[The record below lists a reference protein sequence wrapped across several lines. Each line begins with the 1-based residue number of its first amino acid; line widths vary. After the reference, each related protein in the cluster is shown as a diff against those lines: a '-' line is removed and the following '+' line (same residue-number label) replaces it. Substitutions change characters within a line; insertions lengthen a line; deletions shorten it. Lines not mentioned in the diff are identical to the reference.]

1 LEKLINT
8 HFSNLKSK
16 NRKSK
21 ILKMSDNKQSTQ
33 FRFLLAA
40 TLSMAVLFGW
50 TYFFPSKKIEQTNSN
65 TAVNTTQAVVT
76 ATATPEAQQN
86 QTTPQQTAVPIVS
99 DNTPGKSITIKTP
112 LYQVTLD
119 SKGALATSWILIKNK
134 SSKGEKMLY
143 ADGSNSGEQK
153 PLELISQEGLNRSP
167 REIPFRLSTGD
178 QNVDSLINGQNYTA
192 SVNEENVE
200 LADGQTKQIDFTL
213 TGENGLEAVKSF
225 TFNADSYV
233 TDLKVKLT
241 RNGQPIPNTKLLIG
255 ASIGDHGIKH
265 HNYYHIE
272 PEAVAFVNGGTERHT
287 AASLIPSEKDAGQL
301 QVNGEMDWAGVGD
314 AYFAMAAVPNQKQS
328 SGLEYRTSKYEVTT
342 EPFYDGIISWITRR
356 EKTSE
361 TRHLLTAY
369 VPINADGSS
378 NKIYTGT
385 KDYFILSEYNNV
397 LSNAVGRT
405 IDIED
410 FVNFSNYSWFRKITK
425 PVTIPILYALTFL
438 NSFTNSYG
446 LAIIIFTFFFY
457 SLLFPMRWY
466 QSKSFKK
473 ASGNAPKMKD
483 LQDRLKEMQKKG
495 IPADDPR
502 MRELQMEQLK
512 LTKDALPIGGCLPML
527 LQFPLLI
534 ALYTAVTISIGFRQ
548 ASFLWL
554 PDLSAGDPYHLL
566 EFGFAF
572 SMILSM
578 KFTPQAAIATP
589 EQQMQQKMMT
599 YLMPVM
605 MLWIMWS
612 APAGLLL
619 YWFFGNIVS
628 FAQQMIINRMNKTDE
643 PPTSEIV
650 QSIPGNA
657 KKVKTKLSTS

>member
-1 LEKLINT
+1 MIT
-8 HFSNLKSK
+8 D
-16 NRKSK
+16 NRSLLPE
-21 ILKMSDNKQSTQ
+21 IMSDNKQSTQ

-50 TYFFPSKKIEQTNSN
+50 TYFFPSKKIEQTNTN
-65 TAVNTTQAVVT
+65 TAQVA
-76 ATATPEAQQN
+76 ATAAPTPEVQQN
-86 QTTPQQTAVPIVS
+86 QSIQPPTIAAAA
-99 DNTPGKSITIKTP
+99 DNTPNKSITIKTP

-119 SKGALATSWILIKNK
+119 SKGAVATSWILIKNK
-134 SSKGEKMLY
+134 SPKGEKLLF
-143 ADGSNSGEQK
+143 ADGSSEGDLK
-153 PLELISQEGLNRSP
+153 PLELVSPEALTRSP

-178 QNVDSLINGQNYTA
+178 QNIDSFINEQNYNV

-200 LADGQTKQIDFTL
+200 LSEGQTKTISYVL
-213 TGENGLEAVKSF
+213 AGENNLEVTKTF
-225 TFNADSYV
+225 VFNADSYV
-233 TDLKVKLT
+233 TDLQIELT
-241 RNGQPIPNTKLLIG
+241 RNGQPIPNTKLLVG
-255 ASIGDHGIKH
+255 ASIGDHGINH

-272 PEAVAFVNGGTERHT
+272 SEGVAFVNGDTQRHL
-287 AASLIPSEKDAGQL
+287 AASITDKGEDAGRL
-301 QVNGEMDWAGVGD
+301 VINGETNWAGVGD
-314 AYFAMAAVPNQKQS
+314 AYFAMAAIPAQKTN
-328 SGLEYRTSKYEVTT
+328 GLEYRASKYEVVTK
-342 EPFYDGIISWITRR
+342 PFYDGIFSWILRTPTT
-356 EKTSE
+356 KE

-369 VPINADGSS
+369 VPIVADGST

-385 KDYFILSEYNNV
+385 KDYFVLNQYNEILTA
-397 LSNAVGRT
+397 AVGRP

-410 FVNFSNYSWFRKITK
+410 FVNFSSYSWFRAITK
-425 PVTIPILYALTFL
+425 PVTVPILYALTFL
-438 NSFTNSYG
+438 NSFTNNYG

-473 ASGNAPKMKD
+473 ASGNAPKMKE

-512 LTKDALPIGGCLPML
+512 MTKDALPIGGCLPML

-554 PDLSAGDPYHLL
+554 PDLSAGDPFHLL

-628 FAQQMIINRMNKTDE
+628 FVQQIIINRMNKTDE

-650 QSIPGNA
+650 QSIPKNA
-657 KKVKTKLSTS
+657 KKIKPKLSTS

>member
-1 LEKLINT
+1 
-8 HFSNLKSK
+8 
-16 NRKSK
+16 
-21 ILKMSDNKQSTQ
+21 MSDNKQSTQ

-40 TLSMAVLFGW
+40 TLSMAFLFAW
-50 TYFFPSKKIEQTNSN
+50 TYFSPSKKIEQTNTNTAQTVAN
-65 TAVNTTQAVVT
+65 TAVTP
-76 ATATPEAQQN
+76 TPEVIQNQPAQQPTSASVAD
-86 QTTPQQTAVPIVS
+86 TTP
-99 DNTPGKSITIKTP
+99 NHLITIKTP

-119 SKGALATSWILIKNK
+119 SKGAVAKSWILLKNK
-134 SSKGEKMLY
+134 SPKGEKLLY
-143 ADGSNSGEQK
+143 ADGANEGEQK
-153 PLELISQEGLNRSP
+153 PLELISPESLNRSP
-167 REIPFRLSTGD
+167 REIPFRLATGD
-178 QNVDSLINGQNYTA
+178 PNIDSFINERNYTV

-200 LADGQTKQIDFTL
+200 LGEGQTKTISYVL
-213 TGENGLEAVKSF
+213 TGENVLEVTKTF
-225 TFNADSYV
+225 VFNADSYV
-233 TDLKVKLT
+233 TDLQVKLT
-241 RNGQPIPNTKLLIG
+241 RNNQPVPNTKLLIG
-255 ASIGDHGIKH
+255 ASIGDHGINH

-272 PEAVAFVNGGTERHT
+272 SEGVAFVNGDTQRHL
-287 AASLIPSEKDAGQL
+287 AASITDKSEDAGRL
-301 QVNGEMDWAGVGD
+301 LINGETNWAGVGD
-314 AYFAMAAVPNQKQS
+314 AYFAMAVIPAQKTN
-328 SGLEYRTSKYEVTT
+328 GLEYRASKYEVAT
-342 EPFYDGIISWITRR
+342 EPFFDGIFSWILRTPTV
-356 EKTSE
+356 KE

-369 VPINADGSS
+369 VPINADGST

-385 KDYFILSEYNNV
+385 KDYFVLNQYNEV
-397 LSNAVGRT
+397 LTNAVGRP

-410 FVNFSNYSWFRKITK
+410 FVNFSSYSWFRAITK
-425 PVTIPILYALTFL
+425 PVTVPILYALTFL
-438 NSFTNSYG
+438 NSFTNNYG

-473 ASGNAPKMKD
+473 ASANAPKMKE
-483 LQDRLKEMQKKG
+483 LQDKLKDFQKKG

-512 LTKDALPIGGCLPML
+512 MTKDALPIGGCLPML

-554 PDLSAGDPYHLL
+554 PDLSAGDPYHFL

-578 KFTPQAAIATP
+578 KFTPQAAVITP

-628 FAQQMIINRMNKTDE
+628 FVQQMVINRMNKTNE

-650 QSIPGNA
+650 QNVPKNA
-657 KKVKTKLSTS
+657 KKVKPKLSTS